1 MRRNTFCRHGAVG
14 VLLLSLGSL
23 GCLTALAGC
32 AGTTQSR
39 TLWQRINVMQ
49 VMRQLSHDAHII
61 HFLFCNYD
69 MRQACT
75 LAPLLSDILFFSS
88 RYSYPIGR
96 WQLLLEVQWRF
107 AH

>member
-1 MRRNTFCRHGAVG
+1 M
-14 VLLLSLGSL
+14 VLLVSYRFLLGFF
-23 GCLTALAGC
+23 GCLTAPAVF

-75 LAPLLSDILFFSS
+75 LAPLLPDVFSFCHSYLTS
-88 RYSYPIGR
+88 R
-96 WQLLLEVQWRF
+96 
-107 AH
+107 